1 MDHSLEKKIDFKDK
15 IVNFY
20 NKNKLKILFLI
31 LILLSSVLFLLFMDF
46 KKNNNNK
53 IISEKYIQ
61 AGLYLESGDK
71 EKAKNIYEDI
81 ILSKSKFY
89 SILALNSIIEK
100 NLETN
105 EDKIL
110 NYFKTIENLNISK
123 DKSDLIIFKKS
134 LYIMKFS
141 DYESGKKLLDKLI
154 KKNSNLKAISEEI
167 ISK

>member
-31 LILLSSVLFLLFMDF
+31 LILLSSVLFLLFIDF

>member
-31 LILLSSVLFLLFMDF
+31 LILLSSVLFLLFIDF

-71 EKAKNIYEDI
+71 EKVKVN
-81 ILSKSKFY
+81 F
-89 SILALNSIIEK
+89 
-100 NLETN
+100 TQ
-105 EDKIL
+105 
-110 NYFKTIENLNISK
+110 F
-123 DKSDLIIFKKS
+123 
-134 LYIMKFS
+134 
-141 DYESGKKLLDKLI
+141 
-154 KKNSNLKAISEEI
+154 
-167 ISK
+167 

>member
-31 LILLSSVLFLLFMDF
+31 LILLSSVLFLLFIDF
-46 KKNNNNK
+46 KKNNNNE

>member
-31 LILLSSVLFLLFMDF
+31 LILLSSVLFLLFIDF

-154 KKNSNLKAISEEI
+154 KKNSNLKAISKEI

>member
-1 MDHSLEKKIDFKDK
+1 M
-15 IVNFY
+15 
-20 NKNKLKILFLI
+20 
-31 LILLSSVLFLLFMDF
+31 
-46 KKNNNNK
+46 
-53 IISEKYIQ
+53 
-61 AGLYLESGDK
+61 
-71 EKAKNIYEDI
+71 
-81 ILSKSKFY
+81 
-89 SILALNSIIEK
+89 
-100 NLETN
+100 ETN

>member
-110 NYFKTIENLNISK
+110 NYFKTLENLNISK